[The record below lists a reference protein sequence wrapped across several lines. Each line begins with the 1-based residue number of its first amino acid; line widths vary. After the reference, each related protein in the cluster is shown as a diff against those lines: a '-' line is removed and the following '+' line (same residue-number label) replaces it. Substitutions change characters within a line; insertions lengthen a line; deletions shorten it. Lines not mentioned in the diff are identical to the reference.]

1 MPGFQQSEI
10 IPMDLKI
17 KDCQELNNKLAFYR
31 AFGNHPAAAAVI
43 REMANHHC
51 PIKSSDH

>member
-1 MPGFQQSEI
+1 MPGFHQSEI

-51 PIKSSDH
+51 PIKSSEH